1 MATATLPNT
10 FETTS
15 NANTVHDPLP
25 IIETTF
31 YLLQYLFHEALNF
44 VNADVEERC
53 WPILLVKEIHEY
65 LFYFKYFLIYIYIY
79 IYYIVNFIIF
89 IFFYYCSLLLG
100 VQ

>member
-31 YLLQYLFHEALNF
+31 YLLQYLFHQALNF
-44 VNADVEERC
+44 VNADVEDRC
-53 WPILLVKEIHEY
+53 
-65 LFYFKYFLIYIYIY
+65 
-79 IYYIVNFIIF
+79 
-89 IFFYYCSLLLG
+89 
-100 VQ
+100 